1 MKQPA
6 FQIGQ
11 MIELTIDRV
20 RMGDTADSWMVI
32 LKDTSNPNVE
42 FRMSLP
48 PTWKREN
55 VKRGLM
61 TRCRIQQFR
70 GRFISVCLDTSSTD
84 QVNHP
89 EWGYFDDYV
98 SKQSEGAEL
107 EKKTSIVFDPN
118 TGRPDIPRQLG
129 FTIMKEIASF
139 ANQRGGFIYFGI
151 HDSDQINPVR
161 GIQGD
166 FDYIEKWGK
175 QTNQHYG
182 ADVDGYTRA
191 IQDTAKEKLGSG
203 ILGLLDFD
211 PLLTVQGLVVLRL
224 YIKPCRGSTPVWYEN
239 EQLFVR
245 EGPRCDEKRGAVK
258 TDFLRAWGDHLAKLP
273 PPETDSKDALY
284 FSILDDGS
292 ISLRE
297 RKRPDN
303 KITHRVYVT
312 KGVTIPGYLLLV
324 FDNGT
329 LVFLDPN
336 QILKE
341 IKENGGYSRYRIPEG
356 LRIVT
361 AFYHVEPVYLL
372 ALVVW
377 QGELDGFKLFD
388 PAGLFNEGIIPG
400 ESRRFLVHEEMEF
413 RECLAIR
420 QGSEWDSFEIFHPI
434 MKRTEK
440 GLRSFSKDLTRPD
453 ASDFGYL
460 VQDVDSGFFSDLLQ
474 FARTGSSPKT
484 SPRVPRGHSGYL
496 VVSCATW
503 ETYKFTISDKLPELV
518 SLTAEPVEPSKVE
531 SEDSE
536 WYESPSQ
543 SWKQWHEVRK
553 LLSSPVTAL
562 EDDSGARPT
571 GDILFLFASGMA
583 RRMPWASVFSESH
596 KPGATVYL
604 RTREPLRSVHYCH
617 QKDYLAIILNDEMK
631 RFPAFLFVPIVGMEL
646 RNRLF
651 VSKLQGGKTA
661 YDQSCNIL
669 GAGIL
674 TWKTISKTASSLRDF
689 WDAFPLG
696 DFRCPIDGLSAQVWN
711 QCRYSRGDA
720 LVCEIKGG
728 NLIVNR
734 VIPRSWRFNR
744 SPSLQWIRKC
754 PDLDEVKVD
763 YEELKIPRALE
774 STVQPEILARLQND
788 ARRDGLRITFVEEA
802 QPPTT
807 PTVISFLKDALVLDE
822 RTQEVE
828 LKLVEKPPVFRIVTS
843 KSGNSTRIEW
853 KEVESVTD
861 LAPKE
866 TEQDRATL

>member
-1 MKQPA
+1 MKQPE

-11 MIELTIDRV
+11 TIELTIDRV
-20 RMGDTADSWMVI
+20 RMGNTPDSWIVVF
-32 LKDTSNPNVE
+32 KDALNPNAE
-42 FRMSLP
+42 FHMPLP
-48 PTWKREN
+48 TTWKRED
-55 VKRGLM
+55 VKRGLV

-70 GRFISVCLDTSSTD
+70 GRFINVCLDASSAD
-84 QVNHP
+84 KVDHP

-107 EKKTSIVFDPN
+107 EKKTSIVFDPS

-175 QTNQHYG
+175 LTNQHYG

-312 KGVTIPGYLLLV
+312 KGVTIPGHLLLV

-341 IKENGGYSRYRIPEG
+341 IKENDGYSRYRIPKG
-356 LRIVT
+356 IRIVT

-388 PAGLFNEGIIPG
+388 PEGLFNEGIIPG
-400 ESRRFLVHEEMEF
+400 EPRRFLVQEEMEF
-413 RECLAIR
+413 RECFAIR
-420 QGSEWDSFEIFHPI
+420 QGREMDSFEAFHPI
-434 MKRTEK
+434 LRRTEK
-440 GLRSFSKDLTRPD
+440 EFWGFFKDSTRPD
-453 ASDFGYL
+453 VSDFGHL
-460 VQDVDSGFFSDLLQ
+460 VQDVDPGFYSDLLQ

-484 SPRVPRGHSGYL
+484 NPRVPKGLSRYL

-503 ETYKFTISDKLPELV
+503 ETYKFTISDRLPELV
-518 SLTAEPVEPSKVE
+518 SLTAESVEPSKVE

-543 SWKQWHEVRK
+543 SWKQLHEGQK
-553 LLSSPVTAL
+553 LLSPPVTAL
-562 EDDSGARPT
+562 EDCSGDRPT
-571 GDILFLFASGMA
+571 GDILILFASGMA
-583 RRMPWASVFSESH
+583 RRMPWGAIFSESY
-596 KPGATVYL
+596 KLGTTVYL
-604 RTREPLRSVHYCH
+604 QTRELLRSVHYCL
-617 QKDYLAIILNDEMK
+617 QDDYLAIILNDRNDK
-631 RFPAFLFVPIVGMEL
+631 TRRFPAFLFIPIASVGLCNQLLVPKYG
-646 RNRLF
+646 RA
-651 VSKLQGGKTA
+651 A
-661 YDQSCNIL
+661 YDQSRNIL

-674 TWKTISKTASSLRDF
+674 KWKTISKTASSLRDF
-689 WDAFPLG
+689 WEAFPLG

-711 QCRYSRGDA
+711 QCRCSRGDA
-720 LVCEIKGG
+720 LVCEVKDG
-728 NLIVNR
+728 NLVVNR
-734 VIPRSWRFNR
+734 VIPRSWRFND
-744 SPSLQWIRKC
+744 SPSLQWIRNC
-754 PDLDEVKVD
+754 PELDEVKVD
-763 YEELKIPRALE
+763 YKEVKIPRAIE
-774 STVQPEILARLQND
+774 STIRPDLLERLKND
-788 ARRDGLRITFVEEA
+788 AVQDGLHITIVDGN
-802 QPPTT
+802 QPSTNPA
-807 PTVISFLKDALVLDE
+807 VIEFLKNALILDE

-828 LKLVEKPPVFRIVTS
+828 LKFKEQPPVFKIVATHE
-843 KSGNSTRIEW
+843 GNSTTIVWEEDKPSGR
-853 KEVESVTD
+853 V
-861 LAPKE
+861 
-866 TEQDRATL
+866 